1 MSIANCSEW
10 RASDVGW
17 PGKLVIYDCFFIAV
31 DRSRRQRHHRTTKAA
46 QPRKLRVWTKERAAV
61 ALLAQRTHWP
71 RIAILAASAF
81 LHILARTRT
90 RASPIMRIPLAAI
103 IHRPRC
109 AQQLSRETRKSV
121 TIRESVHPCRWSILT
136 ASSGEPARAG
146 GGPPLDATAADKAA
160 ALSTSCRVRAGSSG
174 RGYC

>member
-17 PGKLVIYDCFFIAV
+17 PGKLVIYDCFFIALWTAA
-31 DRSRRQRHHRTTKAA
+31 DASAITGPTKAA

-81 LHILARTRT
+81 LH
-90 RASPIMRIPLAAI
+90 P
-103 IHRPRC
+103 
-109 AQQLSRETRKSV
+109 
-121 TIRESVHPCRWSILT
+121 
-136 ASSGEPARAG
+136 
-146 GGPPLDATAADKAA
+146 
-160 ALSTSCRVRAGSSG
+160 
-174 RGYC
+174 